1 MYRPFYNVNGIDKT
15 AFFYTERQFIYA
27 GESYSFNIPALENY
41 QAVEPTEIYEFTKS
55 KIN

>member
-41 QAVEPTEIYEFTKS
+41 QAVEQTEIYEFTKS